1 VKVLMFKSLIE
12 TNFVGK
18 IKFHNYLYALEII
31 LSVLAPNCLAK
42 KLLNLKFSKKKK
54 QNKDLKENPFLR
66 KLKIF
71 NFQQMFIVALI
82 LKIEKSIAK
91 S

>member
-12 TNFVGK
+12 TNFVEK

-31 LSVLAPNCLAK
+31 LSVLAPNCLEK

-54 QNKDLKENPFLR
+54 NKE
-66 KLKIF
+66 
-71 NFQQMFIVALI
+71 
-82 LKIEKSIAK
+82 
-91 S
+91 

>member
-1 VKVLMFKSLIE
+1 MFKSLIE
-12 TNFVGK
+12 TNFVEK

-31 LSVLAPNCLAK
+31 LSVLAPNCLEK
-42 KLLNLKFSKKKK
+42 KLLNLKFLKKKK
-54 QNKDLKENPFLR
+54 TKNKYLKENPFLR
-66 KLKIF
+66 KLTIF

>member
-1 VKVLMFKSLIE
+1 MFKSLIE

-42 KLLNLKFSKKKK
+42 KLLNLKFFKEKK
-54 QNKDLKENPFLR
+54 NR
-66 KLKIF
+66 IKI
-71 NFQQMFIVALI
+71 
-82 LKIEKSIAK
+82 
-91 S
+91 